1 MKIPNVTIQQLLEAG
16 VHLGHKTL
24 RWNPKMKK
32 YIFGKRDSIHI
43 IDLTQTLELTKV
55 ALQKVYETISNNGK
69 ILFVST
75 KKQASEAIA
84 EVAKETDQYFVN
96 YRWLGGMLT
105 NWGTISNS
113 IKKLKK
119 LEIDLVAENR
129 GFTKKEL
136 LKMSV
141 KKDKLQRS
149 LGGIAEMK
157 KVPDLVFI
165 IDTNYESLAIQESV
179 KLGIPIIAILD
190 SNSNPDGIDFPIPGN
205 DDARR
210 AIDLYCNLIKETI
223 NAAKKSTPKEDKKV
237 DLKNDEKSS
246 KTIQELDRE
255 KLENK
260 FSKDSKETLKL
271 MSDIEKVKKLR
282 ELTGAGFKDC
292 NLAIKESDGDI
303 DKAIEILRVKGISKA
318 SKKMSRD
325 AKEGVIAV
333 TENDKQ
339 ISLIEVNC
347 ETDFVAKND
356 DFVNFVKELSD
367 LNNNVNS
374 NVDELKKSKM
384 SNGQTVDENLVAL
397 IAKIGEKITIGKT
410 KTLSNEGTVKSKY
423 LHTIV
428 KDNLAKLAV
437 AVSLETSDNSDVVKN
452 FGKQLSMHIAAS
464 SPLAL
469 DQDSIDQSIIDKEQ
483 ELVTEELK
491 NSGKPD
497 EIAKKISLGKMSKFK
512 EENALL
518 SQAWVMEPKKKVQ
531 DIIKELSIPDLK
543 IKEFVRFKIGE

>member
-1 MKIPNVTIQQLLEAG
+1 
-16 VHLGHKTL
+16 
-24 RWNPKMKK
+24 
-32 YIFGKRDSIHI
+32 
-43 IDLTQTLELTKV
+43 
-55 ALQKVYETISNNGK
+55 
-69 ILFVST
+69 
-75 KKQASEAIA
+75 
-84 EVAKETDQYFVN
+84 
-96 YRWLGGMLT
+96 
-105 NWGTISNS
+105 
-113 IKKLKK
+113 
-119 LEIDLVAENR
+119 
-129 GFTKKEL
+129 
-136 LKMSV
+136 
-141 KKDKLQRS
+141 
-149 LGGIAEMK
+149 
-157 KVPDLVFI
+157 
-165 IDTNYESLAIQESV
+165 
-179 KLGIPIIAILD
+179 
-190 SNSNPDGIDFPIPGN
+190 
-205 DDARR
+205 
-210 AIDLYCNLIKETI
+210 
-223 NAAKKSTPKEDKKV
+223 
-237 DLKNDEKSS
+237 
-246 KTIQELDRE
+246 
-255 KLENK
+255 
-260 FSKDSKETLKL
+260 

-292 NLAIKESDGDI
+292 NLAIKESDGDL

-437 AVSLETSDNSDVVKN
+437 AVSLETTNKSDEVKN

-469 DQDSIDQSIIDKEQ
+469 DQNTIDQSIIDKEQ
-483 ELVTEELK
+483 ELVAEELK

-518 SQAWVMEPKKKVQ
+518 TQAWVMEPKKKVQ
-531 DIIKELSIPDLK
+531 DILKELSIPDLK